1 MLIDLDIDIPLLKH
15 TEMNMYDLLVFEL
28 FRMVNRNEIRYSGF
42 VRCFELFLDR
52 YQLVND

>member
-1 MLIDLDIDIPLLKH
+1 MVWQKH
-15 TEMNMYDLLVFEL
+15 TEMNMYELLAFEL
-28 FRMVNRNEIRYSGF
+28 FIMVIRNEIRYSGF